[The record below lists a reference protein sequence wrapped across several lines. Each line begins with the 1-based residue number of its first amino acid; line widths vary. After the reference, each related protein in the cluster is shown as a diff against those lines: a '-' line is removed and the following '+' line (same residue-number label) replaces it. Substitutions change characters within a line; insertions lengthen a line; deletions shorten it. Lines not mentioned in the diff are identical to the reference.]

1 MNSFKK
7 KLLQKQDIRKID
19 FLIGFILFIIIL
31 LLLKIF
37 DPGPYSNVAI
47 GFSCS
52 ITIILVMLYREIR
65 KKK

>member
-1 MNSFKK
+1 MNSLKK

-19 FLIGFILFIIIL
+19 FLIGFILFITIL
-31 LLLKIF
+31 LLVKLF
-37 DPGPYSNVAI
+37 NLNPYSNVSI